1 MNRIFHRV
9 SSAWTIWPACSLA
22 VTLVV
27 AAPAQANSDLFAGMA
42 TLERESLVRAVLER
56 NPTIEAA
63 RAAWRAAAALPARER
78 AFDDPM
84 VGYSL
89 APRSI
94 GVSDMDYGQV
104 IELGQKLPFPGKRGI
119 RAAIAEAEARAAEG
133 SYETTRRDVALMAS
147 LLFDEYY
154 AASRAVEVNKRH
166 GELLKEMLASAKA
179 SYTAGRIPQHS
190 LVRIELQLAHV
201 LHDAAE
207 VHSETDIAQAGL
219 NALLHRSPT
228 APLPPPPNRI
238 TPADLLLSEEA
249 DAEQAAHERPEIASA
264 RARVDAAEA
273 AVRLARREYFPDF
286 TVGGEYNT
294 MWEDEEH
301 RLMVGVQVEIPLQL
315 GRRKADLA
323 AAEAEATSRR
333 AELASLE
340 DNVAAE
346 IQMARRRYEKA
357 EHIAA
362 LYRDNLL
369 PAARDVIASARAGLA
384 ASTVE
389 FGELIDAEHEL
400 RTIELEYE
408 MSIADLSRRRAE
420 LERSLGRIPGVKP

>member
-1 MNRIFHRV
+1 LAAAV
-9 SSAWTIWPACSLA
+9 ALACLQAFTLA
-22 VTLVV
+22 
-27 AAPAQANSDLFAGMA
+27 AARSAQADTDPFAGMT
-42 TLERESLVRAVLER
+42 TLERESLVHAVLER
-56 NPTIEAA
+56 NPSIEAA
-63 RAAWRAAAALPARER
+63 RAAWRAAAAMPAQER
-78 AFDDPM
+78 ALDDPM
-84 VGYSL
+84 VGYAF
-89 APRSI
+89 APQSI
-94 GVSDMDYGQV
+94 GVSDLEYGQV

-119 RAAIAEAEARAAEG
+119 RALVAEAEARAAEG
-133 SYETTRRDVALMAS
+133 DYESMRRDIALMAS
-147 LLFDEYY
+147 MLFDEYY

-179 SYTAGRIPQHS
+179 SYAAGRIPQHS
-190 LVRIELQLAHV
+190 LVRVELQLAHV

-207 VHSETDIAQAGL
+207 VHSDTDIAQAGI
-219 NALLHRSPT
+219 NALLRRPPT
-228 APLPPPPNRI
+228 ASLPPPPARI
-238 TPADLLLSEEA
+238 TPSDLVFVDEMG
-249 DAEQAAHERPEIASA
+249 AASTDPQRPEITAA
-264 RARVDAAEA
+264 RARVDAADS

-294 MWEDEEH
+294 MWEDDEH
-301 RLMVGVQVEIPLQL
+301 RLMVGVQMEIPLQL
-315 GRRKADLA
+315 GRRKAALD
-323 AAEAEATSRR
+323 AAEAGAKSRR

-357 EHIAA
+357 EHITA

-369 PAARDVIASARAGLA
+369 PAAQDVISSARAGLA

>member
-1 MNRIFHRV
+1 MIRSLPRDLAAAV
-9 SSAWTIWPACSLA
+9 ALACLQAFTLA
-22 VTLVV
+22 
-27 AAPAQANSDLFAGMA
+27 AARSAQADTDPFAGMT
-42 TLERESLVRAVLER
+42 TLERESLVHAVLER
-56 NPTIEAA
+56 NPSIEAA
-63 RAAWRAAAALPARER
+63 RTAWRAAAAMPAQER
-78 AFDDPM
+78 ALDDPM
-84 VGYSL
+84 IGYAF
-89 APRSI
+89 APQSV
-94 GVSDMDYGQV
+94 GVSDLEYGQV

-119 RAAIAEAEARAAEG
+119 RALVAQAEARAAEG
-133 SYETTRRDVALMAS
+133 DYESMRRDIALMAS
-147 LLFDEYY
+147 MLFDEYY

-179 SYTAGRIPQHS
+179 SYAAGRIPQHS
-190 LVRIELQLAHV
+190 LVRVELQLAHV

-207 VHSETDIAQAGL
+207 VHSDTDSAQAAI
-219 NALLHRSPT
+219 NALLRRPPT
-228 APLPPPPNRI
+228 APLPPPPARI
-238 TPADLLLSEEA
+238 TPSDLAFVEEMGA
-249 DAEQAAHERPEIASA
+249 VSTDLQRPEIIAA
-264 RARVDAAEA
+264 RARVDAADS

-294 MWEDEEH
+294 MWEDDEH
-301 RLMVGVQVEIPLQL
+301 RLMVGVQMEIPLQL
-315 GRRKADLA
+315 GRRKAALA
-323 AAEAEATSRR
+323 AAEAGAKSRR

-357 EHIAA
+357 EHITA

-369 PAARDVIASARAGLA
+369 PAAQDVISSARAGLA

-408 MSIADLSRRRAE
+408 MSIADLARRRAE

>member
-1 MNRIFHRV
+1 MKSFLSNALLCI
-9 SSAWTIWPACSLA
+9 APLAGTLAATLA
-22 VTLVV
+22 V
-27 AAPAQANSDLFAGMA
+27 AEPAPPGSDSFATMA
-42 TLERESLVRAVLER
+42 VLERGVLVHAVLER

-63 RAAWRAAAALPARER
+63 RAAWRAAAAMPAQER
-78 AFDDPM
+78 ALDDPM
-84 VGYSL
+84 VGYSF

-104 IELGQKLPFPGKRGI
+104 VEFGQKLPFPGKRRL
-119 RAAIAEAEARAAEG
+119 RAAVATAEARAAEG
-133 SYETTRRDVALMAS
+133 DYESLRRDVALMAS
-147 LLFDEYY
+147 MLFDEYY
-154 AASRAVEVNKRH
+154 TASRAVEVNKRH

-179 SYTAGRIPQHS
+179 SYAAGRIPQHS

-207 VHSETDIAQAGL
+207 VHSETDIAQAAI
-219 NALLHRSPT
+219 NALLHRSPI
-228 APLPPPPNRI
+228 ALLPPPPEHI
-238 TPADLLLSEEA
+238 TPSDLAFGEDADSER
-249 DAEQAAHERPEIASA
+249 AASERPEIVAA
-264 RARVDAAEA
+264 RARVEA
-273 AVRLARREYFPDF
+273 ADSAVQLARREYYPDF
-286 TVGGEYNT
+286 TIGGEYST
-294 MWEDEEH
+294 MWAADEH
-301 RLMVGVQVEIPLQL
+301 RLMVGVQMEIPLQI
-315 GRRKADLA
+315 GRRKAALDS
-323 AAEAEATSRR
+323 AEATARSRR
-333 AELASLE
+333 AELASLA

-357 EHIAA
+357 EHIAF

-408 MSIADLSRRRAE
+408 VSIADLARRRAE
-420 LERSLGRIPGVKP
+420 LERSLGRIPGAQQ